1 MFHRHPFL
9 SLVTGAY
16 VVLVGWVTLTP
27 ASGAP
32 SWEPRAQ
39 TVLDR
44 FHAHH
49 LLLWMNVNR
58 LEFLANVGMFV
69 PIGLFLLLLFGTRL
83 WWVAIAAG
91 FALTSAIELAQR
103 SIPGRVS
110 DPRDVVANTGGAV
123 IGVLIGLVLTFPS
136 SMRRRRA
143 RLAAAQRSAA
153 VPVRR

>member
-16 VVLVGWVTLTP
+16 IAFVGWVTLTP
-27 ASGAP
+27 ASGVP

-39 TVLDR
+39 SVLDR
-44 FHAHH
+44 VHAHH
-49 LLLWMNVNR
+49 LLLWLNVNR

-69 PIGLFLLLLFGTRL
+69 PIGLFFLLMFGTRL

-136 SMRRRRA
+136 SRRRRRA
-143 RLAAAQRSAA
+143 RADAARRPPAL
-153 VPVRR
+153 PVRR